1 MSEKEMYRVEKEL
14 IEIAKTKDYSKMKGY
29 ISDIYQYN
37 HVSEKMVYRKLLK
50 ASLKFL
56 SAEDLKPLLDDFLVY
71 NTDNCKDFSYIDL
84 INELVK
90 ILKDKTTN

>member
-14 IEIAKTKDYSKMKGY
+14 IEIAKNKDYAHMKGY
-29 ISDIYQYN
+29 ISNIYQYT

-50 ASLKFL
+50 ASLKIL
-56 SAEDLKPLLDDFLVY
+56 STEDLQPLLDDFIVY
-71 NTDNCKDFSYIDL
+71 HTDNCKDFSYTDL

-90 ILKDKTTN
+90 ILKNKTTN